1 MHGDLHLES
10 PKVNVVLGAL
20 GRHFDD
26 LVDVGKTRAANP
38 GSRLKL
44 LDVMIPGELI
54 STEHEQD

>member
-1 MHGDLHLES
+1 MES